1 MCMWET
7 TTRSKFEDL
16 VADLTEQHIPF
27 DALAVRNQLRAKV
40 GLGVDVSYGDVFNEL
55 WHYYRKGKFAQPY
68 IIRTKLVSAGLEHTV
83 EYVPASET
91 VLKKVRQ
98 NWADA
103 DLRLAAA
110 QPKDGA
116 A

>member
-7 TTRSKFEDL
+7 TTRSKFEEL
-16 VADLTEQHIPF
+16 VATLTEQHIPF

-40 GLGVDVSYGDVFNEL
+40 GRSVDISYGDVFSEL
-55 WHYYRKGKFAQPY
+55 WHYYRKGQFTQPY
-68 IIRTKLVSAGLEHTV
+68 IVHTKVVSGGLERTV

-98 NWADA
+98 NWANA
-103 DLRLAAA
+103 DLRAGTTATRE
-110 QPKDGA
+110 
-116 A
+116 